1 MAMKTLARNYII
13 NYLAD
18 EFDMGVYVTVQ
29 ALHMLE
35 RCWDMKM
42 DRFKLAI
49 VCASLAFKFHEAEET
64 SGNWIRPGVLN
75 RFRNLAQTELEVVK
89 HLNYQLTFY

>member
-13 NYLAD
+13 FSLTD
-18 EFDMGVYVTVQ
+18 EFGMSSCVTIQ

-35 RCWDMKM
+35 RCWDMKI

-49 VCASLAFKFHEAEET
+49 ICASLAFKFHEAEET
-64 SGNWIRPGVLN
+64 LGRWIRPGVLN
-75 RFRNLAQTELEVVK
+75 KFADISKTELEVVK
-89 HLNYQLTFY
+89 HLNYQMTF